1 MLIRE
6 FTIHDAAREDALE
19 RLGITSAANSSCVI
33 PTHSRR
39 LYDGILSISRCDHYT
54 IYTLILGAEHFIF
67 EEGVGRFR
75 KKIYVQRYVQVYKL
89 YISNM
94 HGRKSIFGWL
104 NLCAFFDN
112 IAPNY

>member
-67 EEGVGRFR
+67 EGGGLEDFE
-75 KKIYVQRYVQVYKL
+75 KKFMYKDM
-89 YISNM
+89 YKFISYTYLICM
-94 HGRKSIFGWL
+94 VEKVFLDG
-104 NLCAFFDN
+104 
-112 IAPNY
+112 